1 MTVSLTSELEP
12 PELEGDEAIANLDD
26 VHESVESVRGEDEEV
41 TSRDTPPAPQ
51 QQVPTEAPL
60 QCPRQVLI
68 EQAVQ
73 PIGVWV

>member
-12 PELEGDEAIANLDD
+12 PELEGDEAVANLDD
-26 VHESVESVRGEDEEV
+26 VHESVESVGGEDEEV
-41 TSRDTPPAPQ
+41 PGRDTPPAPQ

-60 QCPRQVLI
+60 QRPRQMLV

-73 PIGVWV
+73 SIGVRV